1 MGSLQPYR
9 LLDEDEAS
17 SAAGEEDAMQQ
28 PLPSPPS
35 SSPLPQLGAA
45 DRDFVDLA
53 PHCRCRWTRLDE
65 KGHCTH
71 CKLRQATYAR
81 IVYEAAEEQMASGEF
96 SEQLAYQ
103 MFPDD
108 RKMEQEVMCA
118 VFKWLSLS
126 EQMDGRKVTL
136 KQVVELVDGL
146 TRKAITAWV
155 RRRTPLLVA
164 IARPAVDDVIRD
176 HFPPV
181 EGGHD
186 VRSCNLAAAVDF
198 VEPTK
203 MRERAEQYV
212 LSFLDGSCSGH
223 NSAADYKV
231 VAINAAQNF
240 VHQWICEDHHPFA
253 YNPRD

>member
-28 PLPSPPS
+28 PLPLPPS

-136 KQVVELVDGL
+136 KQVVALVDSL
-146 TRKAITAWV
+146 TQQAYAAWV

-164 IARPAVDDVIRD
+164 IAKPAVDQVIKD
-176 HFPPV
+176 HFP
-181 EGGHD
+181 GGGGD
-186 VRSCNLAAAVDF
+186 QRCVLAAAADF
-198 VEPTK
+198 REPPK

-240 VHQWICEDHHPFA
+240 VHQWICEDQQPLN
-253 YNPRD
+253 YTPR